1 MALTFAL
8 CLVLSLA
15 CAGCKRGNPA
25 ESSASGDLSATEGE
39 GTAAPAA
46 PSAAPGKT
54 DKAEN
59 AEKADKKDE
68 NAEDAESPSDGTL
81 TDAEFSDF
89 IADGG
94 GRLDVSLQ
102 PETTA
107 RPGQTTT
114 STRTPSASGN
124 GGTTTTTTQKTST
137 PITTTTK
144 NRNEAVWDKD
154 GDGFYDI
161 EVH

>member
-1 MALTFAL
+1 MKKKRIECMALAFAL

-25 ESSASGDLSATEGE
+25 ESSASGDLSATAGE
-39 GTAAPAA
+39 GTADSAA

-54 DKAEN
+54 EK
-59 AEKADKKDE
+59 AEKAEKVDKNEKDE

-102 PETTA
+102 PKTTT

-114 STRTPSASGN
+114 TTTTKKANTPGTP
-124 GGTTTTTTQKTST
+124 TTTTTTT
-137 PITTTTK
+137 P
-144 NRNEAVWDKD
+144 NDAVWDKD